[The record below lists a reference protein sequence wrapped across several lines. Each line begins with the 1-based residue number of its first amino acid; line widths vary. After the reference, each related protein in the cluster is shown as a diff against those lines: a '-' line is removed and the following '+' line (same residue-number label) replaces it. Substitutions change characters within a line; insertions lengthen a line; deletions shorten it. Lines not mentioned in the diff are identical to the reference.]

1 MSRLALA
8 VVGTSRPRQGDARFV
23 ELARQLGRSLPA
35 AEVLVQTGACGGF
48 PDALAD
54 GFRENGGRVVGYSP
68 GADLAGHRASGSPEG
83 SYDELLFG
91 FGGLIERE
99 VALIGRS
106 AGVLALGG
114 NVGTLSELCMAVKMQ
129 RPLLIVPGFP
139 GISPRF
145 VDLLA
150 ELDVY
155 PEPCVRLVEPEQL
168 PAAVR
173 ELSSASPRGEAGRSP

>member
-1 MSRLALA
+1 MSQWALA
-8 VVGTSRPRQGDARFV
+8 VVGTSRPRPVDERFV
-23 ELARQLGRSLPA
+23 ELARELGRSLPA
-35 AEVLVQTGACGGF
+35 SEISVQTGACGGF

-54 GFRENGGRVVGYSP
+54 GFREQGGRVVGFSP
-68 GADLAGHRASGSPEG
+68 GADLAGHRETGSPEG

-99 VALIGRS
+99 VALIARS
-106 AGVLALGG
+106 AAVLALGG

-129 RPLLIVPGFP
+129 RPLLIVDGFP

-145 VDLLA
+145 IDLLA

-155 PEPCVRLVEPEQL
+155 PEPRVRLVEPANLAE
-168 PAAVR
+168 AVL
-173 ELSSASPRGEAGRSP
+173 ELRGP